1 MEAQKPTVPQID
13 VVGPTQ
19 RGGAGRPAT
28 GFFAEMEKN
37 TNCMCS
43 AAIHHT
49 LYLEWC

>member
-1 MEAQKPTVPQID
+1 MEAHKPTVPQID

-37 TNCMCS
+37 TNCAFLVIMYRTS
-43 AAIHHT
+43 
-49 LYLEWC
+49 YLEYC